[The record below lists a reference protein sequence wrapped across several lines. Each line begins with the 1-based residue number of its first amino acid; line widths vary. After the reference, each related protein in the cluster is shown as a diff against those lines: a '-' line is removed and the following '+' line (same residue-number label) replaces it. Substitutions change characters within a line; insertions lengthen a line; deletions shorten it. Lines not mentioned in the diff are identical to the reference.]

1 MIIQKIHDDNIQALK
16 SHDPITRGILSVVLT
31 KAKIIEVNLR
41 SKGQELQDKD
51 VFEIIQKTLKEL
63 IDEKEGYIKVNN
75 LEKASSIDKQSE
87 ILSVYLPKQ
96 LSHEEIL
103 AIIGTLSDKSLPAIM
118 KHFKSEYAGKVNMSL
133 VSEIARSL

>member
-16 SHDPITRGILSVVLT
+16 SHDHITRGILSVVLT
-31 KAKIIEVNLR
+31 KAKIIEVDLR